1 MDRLNRQAPVQ
12 TWNAIFFSQ
21 IAMHEQEGMVFLSQR
36 NASPFGAHAFDVG
49 RSRASHEQERV
60 SNDLRLQ
67 LWAKALFSSL
77 GGVPLR

>member
-1 MDRLNRQAPVQ
+1 MSKTLWALL
-12 TWNAIFFSQ
+12 FSFYF
-21 IAMHEQEGMVFLSQR
+21 FLSQR